1 MKSKQLEVSEKLY
14 LLAKKQF
21 YELKTITREEYIE
34 VLELILKRLNKAELE
49 YDQLKILDGI
59 FAQKNYQI
67 DLKDTINYA
76 LSMN

>member
-1 MKSKQLEVSEKLY
+1 MSSQQLEVSEKLY

>member
-1 MKSKQLEVSEKLY
+1 MRSKQLEVSEKLY

-49 YDQLKILDGI
+49 YVQLKILDGI

>member
-1 MKSKQLEVSEKLY
+1 MRSKQLEVSEKLY

-21 YELKTITREEYIE
+21 YELKTITREEYLE

>member
-21 YELKTITREEYIE
+21 YKLKTITREEYIE
-34 VLELILKRLNKAELE
+34 VLELIFKRLNKAELE